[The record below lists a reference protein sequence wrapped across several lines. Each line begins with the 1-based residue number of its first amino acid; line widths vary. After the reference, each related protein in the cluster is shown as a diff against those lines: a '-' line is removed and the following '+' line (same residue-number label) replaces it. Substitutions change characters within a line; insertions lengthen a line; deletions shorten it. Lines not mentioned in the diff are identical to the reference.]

1 MAIQEWRHNLGIDVL
16 TAARQR
22 IAWVFDNVPRVYLS
36 FSGGKD
42 STATMHLVAE
52 EARKR
57 NRRVGLLFV
66 DLEGQYKLTIDHI
79 RDMIALYPDVYDPYW
94 VALPLNLR
102 NAVSQF
108 EPQWCAWEPGR
119 EADWIRPMPPEAIS
133 DQAYFPFYRYR
144 MEFEEFVPAFGHWY
158 AQGKLCACIVAIR
171 ADESLNRWRSIVA
184 LRKQT
189 LDGLRWTTWV
199 GGHVYNAYPIYDW
212 RTADIWRYHGKTGLP
227 HNQLYDRMHAAGL
240 TIHQMRTCQPYGDDQ
255 RKGLWLFHMIEPETW
270 GRVVA
275 RVSGAN
281 QGALYAEERGNILG
295 NQTMTLPAG
304 HTWQSYAMLLLGS
317 MPTPTAEHYR
327 NKIAVYLKWYSMRGY
342 ADGIPDDGPLD
353 KSAPSWRRIV
363 KMLLRN
369 DYWAKGLSFTP
380 TKTAAYAKYQKLMRK
395 RRDAWQL
402 I

>member
-1 MAIQEWRHNLGIDVL
+1 MDDWRQPLGITVL
-16 TAARQR
+16 AAAQQR
-22 IAWVFDNVPRVYLS
+22 IAWIFDHIPRVYLS

-42 STATMHLVAE
+42 STVAMHLVAA
-52 EARKR
+52 EARR
-57 NRRVGLLFV
+57 RGRRVGLLYV
-66 DLEGQYKLTIDHI
+66 DLEGQYRLTEEHI
-79 RDMIALYPDVYDPYW
+79 RSMLALYADVYDPYW

-102 NAVSQF
+102 NAVSQY

-133 DQAYFPFYRYR
+133 DQTYFPFYHYR
-144 MEFEEFVPAFGHWY
+144 MEFEEFVPAFGQWY
-158 AQGKLCACIVAIR
+158 SHGKLTACIVAIR

-184 LRKQT
+184 SRKQM
-189 LDGLRWTTWV
+189 LDNKRWTTWV

-212 RTADIWRYHGKTGLP
+212 HTADIWRYHGKTGLP
-227 HNQLYDRMHAAGL
+227 HNPLYDRMHAAGM

-255 RKGLWLFHMIEPETW
+255 RKGLWLFHIVEPETW
-270 GRVVA
+270 GRVVN

-281 QGALYAEERGNILG
+281 QGALYAGERGNILG
-295 NQTMTLPAG
+295 NQVISCPDG

-317 MPTPTAEHYR
+317 MPAPTAEHYR
-327 NKIAVYLKWYSMRGY
+327 NKIAVYLKWWQTRGCP
-342 ADGIPDDGPLD
+342 DGIPDDGPIE
-353 KSAPSWRRIV
+353 KGNANWRRVV

-380 TKTAAYAKYQKLMRK
+380 TKTAAYKKYLALMRK
-395 RRDAWQL
+395 RRDAWGL